1 MKIFFVDMIHN
12 KQYPYYHI
20 PAIKAQDGIK
30 NPSHEYIHRMATPQ
44 TAGWFYEQKVIH
56 QKRSSSFPV
65 NPFHFYS
72 NRIIVGHFI
81 NFLVIVIFA

>member
-1 MKIFFVDMIHN
+1 MIHN

-20 PAIKAQDGIK
+20 PGIRTQDGTK
-30 NPSHEYIHRMATPQ
+30 NPSHEYIHRMVTPQ
-44 TAGWFYEQKVIH
+44 AAGWFYEQKVI
-56 QKRSSSFPV
+56 QPKKVRFVPLDL
-65 NPFHFYS
+65 FIAYS